1 VDRNLDT
8 VHLYQSIESIFGAG
22 FASIVSAEDENGNR
36 KLLGEAIA
44 HTGYI
49 VMIFQIF
56 ISRIFEKFKAIP
68 SFNFGLFIAALGML
82 TIGYAYIGGSEFIF
96 LGIFFFAIGEMISS
110 PRIQEYIL
118 WLAPKEKA
126 GLYMGTNFLAA
137 GLGGFLS
144 GLIYTSLYGSFRD
157 SGNPEYVWFVLAGN
171 LILGVI
177 SIYIFTKTAG
187 EFKELE
193 H

>member
-1 VDRNLDT
+1 
-8 VHLYQSIESIFGAG
+8 
-22 FASIVSAEDENGNR
+22 IVSAEDENGNR

>member
-1 VDRNLDT
+1 LVID
-8 VHLYQSIESIFGAG
+8 SIFPTW
-22 FASIVSAEDENGNR
+22 FSNILSAEDETGKR
-36 KLLGEAIA
+36 KLLGETIA

-49 VMIFQIF
+49 IMIFQIF

-68 SFNFGLFIAALGML
+68 SFNFGLLIAALGMF
-82 TIGYAYIGGSEFIF
+82 TIGYAYISVPEFIF
-96 LGIFFFAIGEMISS
+96 LGIFLFAVGEMISS
-110 PRIQEYIL
+110 PRIQEYIM

-126 GLYMGTNFLAA
+126 GLYMGTNFLAT
-137 GLGGFLS
+137 GLGGALS
-144 GLIYTSLYGSFRD
+144 GVTYTLLYGYYRNI
-157 SGNPEYVWFVLAGN
+157 GNPEYVWFCLAGN
-171 LILGVI
+171 FILGII